1 MLVCCVN
8 LADWTAACAQQRLVK
23 SADCPDHSH
32 LRASCDCCCGSL
44 LSIAPVTS
52 CCTGCA
58 QVIGTVY
65 RSRYY
70 FAWAMGHSSLALAG
84 MDFLKWQD
92 SNQNQQQGAA
102 GGSSSSNSGSGS
114 GGGGVKGVWGRCK
127 NAQPFKVEFC
137 DSSRLL
143 AGYWNTT
150 TGNFLRR

>member
-1 MLVCCVN
+1 MIRAINHRLYPLFNSCMCCCCV
-8 LADWTAACAQQRLVK
+8 Q
-23 SADCPDHSH
+23 
-32 LRASCDCCCGSL
+32 
-44 LSIAPVTS
+44 I
-52 CCTGCA
+52 
-58 QVIGTVY
+58 IGTVY

-84 MDFLKWQD
+84 LDFLKWD
-92 SNQNQQQGAA
+92 TDEANGT
-102 GGSSSSNSGSGS
+102 
-114 GGGGVKGVWGRCK
+114 VKGVWGRCK